1 MGRIGAL
8 PGLFITF
15 EGGEG
20 VGKSTQLK
28 LLSQKLESR
37 QILVRST
44 REPGSGK
51 LGGKLRDILL
61 RDNLSPSSELLLYLA
76 DRAQHI
82 HEQLRPWLQQRQVVL
97 CDRFLDSS
105 EVYQGYA
112 RGIGVEFIRGL
123 HNWLGLWPHLTLLLD
138 MPPHEGLQR
147 VKRRLQG
154 NDRLESESIS
164 FHEKVRTGFLQQ
176 AQAEPQRIKVID
188 AVGSAAEISERIWQ
202 EVYPCVEKWRSA
214 DA

>member
-1 MGRIGAL
+1 L

-28 LLSQKLESR
+28 LLAQKLARR

-44 REPGSGK
+44 REPGSGN

-61 RDNLSPSSELLLYLA
+61 RDNLSPNSELLLYLA

-82 HEQLRPWLQQRQVVL
+82 HEQLRPWLQERQVVL

-112 RGIGVEFIRGL
+112 RGLGVEFIRGL

-138 MPPHEGLQR
+138 MSPHEGLQR
-147 VKRRLQG
+147 VERRWRQS
-154 NDRLESESIS
+154 DRLESENIS
-164 FHEKVRTGFLQQ
+164 FHEKVRAGFLLQ

-188 AVGSAAEISERIWQ
+188 AVGSTAEISARIWR
-202 EVYPCVEKWRSA
+202 EVYPCIERWRSP
-214 DA
+214 DV